1 MMGKI
6 TLLAALVGAG
16 VVATVV
22 TVAAADVPSATETDS
37 TVSTAKAAA
46 EAPGDV
52 TDASANTAAANAA
65 DPATAAGVVE
75 DPGLGESNSREPNS
89 NGDATPSSDQT
100 SGPTTDRSG
109 DLAAQAAQDDQGDGP
124 AELRERVL
132 ERWGAL
138 IKRDFERAYEFLS
151 PGQKALLEAHQYRNL
166 FGDDVGW
173 KRASIINIE
182 QTSAEAARVRV
193 QLDST
198 VLIPGTLQEASI
210 SPTHLETWVR
220 SEEQWW
226 YVP

>member
-1 MMGKI
+1 MIGKI
-6 TLLAALVGAG
+6 SLLAALVGAG
-16 VVATVV
+16 VASAVL
-22 TVAAADVPSATETDS
+22 TVAAAEVPSATEMDAAA
-37 TVSTAKAAA
+37 STATAAA
-46 EAPGDV
+46 EVQGDIADPSGS
-52 TDASANTAAANAA
+52 TASANAA
-65 DPATAAGVVE
+65 DPANAARVTAVPE
-75 DPGLGESNSREPNS
+75 RGESDAREP
-89 NGDATPSSDQT
+89 PSSADAPPSSEQA
-100 SGPTTDRSG
+100 SGSTTERSG
-109 DLAAQAAQDDQGDGP
+109 DQGEGEGEGS

-151 PGQKALLEAHQYRNL
+151 PGQKALLEAGQYRNL

-173 KRASIINIE
+173 KRASIVNVE
-182 QTSAEAARVRV
+182 QTSPNAARVRV

-198 VLIPGTLQEASI
+198 VLIPGTLQEATI